1 MGRIGKYNTKIVE
14 RICLL
19 IKTDS
24 YTVAEI
30 CEQVSINQDTYYEWL
45 KNKPEFS
52 DAIKKAKGEFD
63 DFLLV
68 ECRKSL
74 VKKIRGYTIQEKKT
88 VTADT
93 GKVNEEGKPIVK
105 VKEHSVT
112 DKHFQPDTAAII
124 FTLCNRDPDNW
135 KNRQDTNIS
144 GEMTLTSDLDKLSD
158 EELENVV
165 RNGGKIEAN
174 TEA

>member
-1 MGRIGKYNTKIVE
+1 MPRIGKYNAKIVE

-30 CEQVSINQDTYYEWL
+30 CEQVSINQDTYYDWF

-68 ECRKSL
+68 EARKSL

-88 VTADT
+88 VTVDT
-93 GKVNEEGKPIVK
+93 GKVNDEGKPIVK

-124 FTLCNRDPDNW
+124 FTLCNRDSDNW
-135 KNRQDTNIS
+135 KNRQDTNLS
-144 GEMTLTSDLDKLSD
+144 GEVTLTSDLEKLTD

-165 RNGGKIEAN
+165 RNGGKIETDSKA
-174 TEA
+174 